1 MRITRSTLRRLIAE
15 ESARLLREAA
25 FPEEIEAQYGRGRG
39 GEEEEE
45 ERGTRMLHVTYH
57 GGAYEGGEGF
67 SNVHYIVTDYDANPM
82 GEEAEDVTAEITGGE
97 DLSALEDALALRDWL
112 LSHTEVGYVV
122 NEEMHDPETDENDTA
137 DEYLVYLDG
146 VISAEEAEAFGD
158 KGGEMHKRAV
168 DRGEHGDLD
177 EADKKGRVSP
187 RKALGRYLASHG
199 ADDEAV
205 FRAIDRAIDRAHE
218 DTGEM
223 PTSEDITFNLS
234 DEILDA
240 IPEDDSDKWHSMLED
255 VLADEFDADAFADAE
270 AYRKDIEDTERD
282 LSHPSRFLEEGE
294 GDSDP
299 DGGYVGFMASDEE
312 MDYLRGG
319 GSHSDRPYADLDV
332 PDNRY
337 TRGRAKGFNR
347 EPRVRGDDIDSGY
360 DDDIMGDDSLSEG
373 EGDSDSDDQFDPDAD
388 DLEAMSDRE
397 RQRLSA
403 YSFWGDEPGSSLK
416 ASHSDFDAHR
426 GADMGVRRFITRGRQ
441 GKPHRVSADGRDID
455 SGDEDL
461 NESIDMVSA
470 GIGAVVGVASLYAV
484 GGLASVAKQVLNAL
498 SDRQQDA
505 ALDAAHRN
513 VQSKMAAAVEA
524 LSEDEH
530 LIGLF
535 KQLRSIQRSK
545 RDGMARDFTEK
556 TQEINEYIRSKSEE
570 LDFGGMD
577 TQGMRSAVHKR
588 LKKGD
593 RKKSDDE
600 KLDES
605 RWAKLA
611 GILKG

>member
-39 GEEEEE
+39 GEEEE

-218 DTGEM
+218 ETGEM

-282 LSHPSRFLEEGE
+282 LSHPSRFLEEGDD
-294 GDSDP
+294 DSDP

-312 MDYLRGG
+312 LDYLRGG
-319 GSHSDRPYADLDV
+319 GSYSDSPYADNDV

-347 EPRVRGDDIDSGY
+347 EPRVRCDDIDSGY
-360 DDDIMGDDSLSEG
+360 DDDMMGDDNLSEG
-373 EGDSDSDDQFDPDAD
+373 E
-388 DLEAMSDRE
+388 DLS
-397 RQRLSA
+397 
-403 YSFWGDEPGSSLK
+403 
-416 ASHSDFDAHR
+416 
-426 GADMGVRRFITRGRQ
+426 
-441 GKPHRVSADGRDID
+441 
-455 SGDEDL
+455 
-461 NESIDMVSA
+461 ESIDMLSA
-470 GIGAVVGVASLYAV
+470 GIGAIVGIAALYAA
-484 GGLASVAKQVLNAL
+484 GPLSRVAYNILDEL
-498 SDRQQDA
+498 SFQQQQA
-505 ALDAAHRN
+505 AR
-513 VQSKMAAAVEA
+513 AAASKEA
-524 LSEDEH
+524 GSKLAAAIENLSHDKD
-530 LIGLF
+530 LIALF
-535 KQLRSIQRSK
+535 KELEDLQ
-545 RDGMARDFTEK
+545 
-556 TQEINEYIRSKSEE
+556 KSEE
-570 LDFGGMD
+570 KGTSAKIIKKSKEITAYIKGKRKDMSFGSGD
-577 TQGMRSAVHKR
+577 EQDVRRGVSKR

-593 RKKSDDE
+593 DDKGDDKDD
-600 KLDES
+600 KLDEG
-605 RWAKLA
+605 RWAQLA

>member
-25 FPEEIEAQYGRGRG
+25 EEEVTATNEAERGKKGKKRG
-39 GEEEEE
+39 GADCLYVTYGGGVYYFVAPCPPPGANEEE
-45 ERGTRMLHVTYH
+45 V
-57 GGAYEGGEGF
+57 
-67 SNVHYIVTDYDANPM
+67 
-82 GEEAEDVTAEITGGE
+82 EAAENAAMRSGRDVTAEIEPEGEHTALTLYSWLHDHDEITHVHDLESSGGLVSKDEYMEQVRAVGEEEGLFAE
-97 DLSALEDALALRDWL
+97 DEF
-112 LSHTEVGYVV
+112 V
-122 NEEMHDPETDENDTA
+122 NEAAFPEELEA
-137 DEYLVYLDG
+137 VYG
-146 VISAEEAEAFGD
+146 EAPPEF
-158 KGGEMHKRAV
+158 
-168 DRGEHGDLD
+168 D

-205 FRAIDRAIDRAHE
+205 FRAIDRALSRAE

-270 AYRKDIEDTERD
+270 SDRRDVEDTERD
-282 LSHPSRFLEEGE
+282 LSHPSRFLQEYGDPN
-294 GDSDP
+294 DSDP

-319 GSHSDRPYADLDV
+319 GSYSDSPYADNDV

-360 DDDIMGDDSLSEG
+360 DDDMMGDDSLSEG

-388 DLEAMSDRE
+388 DLEAMTDRE

-441 GKPHRVSADGRDID
+441 GKPHRVSDDGRSID

-461 NESIDMVSA
+461 N
-470 GIGAVVGVASLYAV
+470 
-484 GGLASVAKQVLNAL
+484 
-498 SDRQQDA
+498 
-505 ALDAAHRN
+505 
-513 VQSKMAAAVEA
+513 
-524 LSEDEH
+524 
-530 LIGLF
+530 
-535 KQLRSIQRSK
+535 
-545 RDGMARDFTEK
+545 
-556 TQEINEYIRSKSEE
+556 
-570 LDFGGMD
+570 
-577 TQGMRSAVHKR
+577 
-588 LKKGD
+588 
-593 RKKSDDE
+593 
-600 KLDES
+600 ES

>member
-39 GEEEEE
+39 GEEEE

-205 FRAIDRAIDRAHE
+205 FRAIDRALSRAE

-282 LSHPSRFLEEGE
+282 LSHPSRFLEEGFFDMFKKTDDDSDGE
-294 GDSDP
+294 DPDVDPLGDSDNAKHFRHM
-299 DGGYVGFMASDEE
+299 DYKQALKMGGGPDEE
-312 MDYLRGG
+312 GFVLDYDTGRPSPFAAKMFGQPAAGADDIEGPEQDDPFADDPELAASRDDDYRHALKLGGGRDEDGFAADYDTGKKRQFPPARGG
-319 GSHSDRPYADLDV
+319 IS
-332 PDNRY
+332 
-337 TRGRAKGFNR
+337 
-347 EPRVRGDDIDSGY
+347 
-360 DDDIMGDDSLSEG
+360 
-373 EGDSDSDDQFDPDAD
+373 
-388 DLEAMSDRE
+388 
-397 RQRLSA
+397 
-403 YSFWGDEPGSSLK
+403 
-416 ASHSDFDAHR
+416 
-426 GADMGVRRFITRGRQ
+426 
-441 GKPHRVSADGRDID
+441 
-455 SGDEDL
+455 
-461 NESIDMVSA
+461 
-470 GIGAVVGVASLYAV
+470 
-484 GGLASVAKQVLNAL
+484 
-498 SDRQQDA
+498 
-505 ALDAAHRN
+505 
-513 VQSKMAAAVEA
+513 
-524 LSEDEH
+524 
-530 LIGLF
+530 
-535 KQLRSIQRSK
+535 
-545 RDGMARDFTEK
+545 
-556 TQEINEYIRSKSEE
+556 
-570 LDFGGMD
+570 
-577 TQGMRSAVHKR
+577 
-588 LKKGD
+588 
-593 RKKSDDE
+593 
-600 KLDES
+600 ES

>member
-15 ESARLLREAA
+15 ESTRLLREAA

-39 GEEEEE
+39 GEEEE

-158 KGGEMHKRAV
+158 KGGEMHRRAV
-168 DRGEHGDLD
+168 ERGEHGDLD

-205 FRAIDRAIDRAHE
+205 FRAIDRALSRAE

-282 LSHPSRFLEEGE
+282 LSHPSRFLEEG
-294 GDSDP
+294 DSDGP
-299 DGGYVGFMASDEE
+299 DQD
-312 MDYLRGG
+312 
-319 GSHSDRPYADLDV
+319 
-332 PDNRY
+332 
-337 TRGRAKGFNR
+337 
-347 EPRVRGDDIDSGY
+347 
-360 DDDIMGDDSLSEG
+360 
-373 EGDSDSDDQFDPDAD
+373 DPDAD
-388 DLEAMSDRE
+388 DLEAMTDRE

-441 GKPHRVSADGRDID
+441 GKPHRVSDDGRDID
-455 SGDEDL
+455 SGYDDDIMGDDNL
-461 NESIDMVSA
+461 TESIDMVSA

-600 KLDES
+600 KLDEA